1 MTMSEAAS
9 ATPSNPRHKWY
20 IVHAYSNFEKKVA
33 ESIKEQA
40 HAQGSRYALT
50 VRNRSANPV
59 YRLYVSPSNT
69 ERWGPDQLG
78 NRVIFPGNEFT
89 LTNILPREYDLKAV
103 DEYGNEAV
111 RRQINVFSDRSWT
124 LY

>member
-1 MTMSEAAS
+1 MTTNERKSTRIKTAL
-9 ATPSNPRHKWY
+9 ATLSCL
-20 IVHAYSNFEKKVA
+20 VLLLGTVA
-33 ESIKEQA
+33 VAPLQA
-40 HAQGSRYALT
+40 HAQGSKYALT

-78 NRVIFPGNEFT
+78 NRVIVPGSDFT
-89 LTNILPREYDLKAV
+89 LTNILPGEYDLKAV